1 MADGQRFGVVAPGI
15 ADLHALQMRLS
26 FQSHDLRQRAHG
38 DVAALLDAADE
49 VARHR
54 LGKPGPAYENLDTAR
69 RRSEKDGRLPGR
81 IGAADDDHVF
91 RFAELRLHVGRTVI
105 DAQPLEPGKVG
116 QRQLPVL
123 HAGGDDQRARL
134 DRSTR

>member
-1 MADGQRFGVVAPGI
+1 MDPSPTADAT
-15 ADLHALQMRLS
+15 RLT
-26 FQSHDLRQRAHG
+26 LP
-38 DVAALLDAADE
+38 
-49 VARHR
+49 ARTSPTAKTP
-54 LGKPGPAYENLDTAR
+54 GKPGPAYENLDTAR